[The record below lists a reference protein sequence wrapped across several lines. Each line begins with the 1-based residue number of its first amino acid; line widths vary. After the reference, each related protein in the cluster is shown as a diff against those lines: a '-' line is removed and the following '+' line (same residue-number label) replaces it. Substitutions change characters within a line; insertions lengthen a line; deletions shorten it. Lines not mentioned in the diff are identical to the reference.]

1 MHISKSIS
9 KDQRSITFLY
19 ETLNNRLMGKNLTIM
34 NVFDLVTEFRL
45 MFETNATNES
55 ICIKTFNRLLLQ
67 IYWEKLQII
76 RLGLFVVQ
84 RCKKCQ
90 REVIICFYYTFS
102 LSLIASSS
110 HKQGRVWQK

>member
-1 MHISKSIS
+1 MS
-9 KDQRSITFLY
+9 
-19 ETLNNRLMGKNLTIM
+19 
-34 NVFDLVTEFRL
+34 VFDLVTELRL
-45 MFETNATNES
+45 MFEMNAKNDISNVYNIFKHFFIFEKLS
-55 ICIKTFNRLLLQ
+55 IFRG
-67 IYWEKLQII
+67 KLQII

>member
-1 MHISKSIS
+1 
-9 KDQRSITFLY
+9 
-19 ETLNNRLMGKNLTIM
+19 M
-34 NVFDLVTEFRL
+34 NVFDLVTELRL
-45 MFETNATNES
+45 MFEINAKNDIIYLS
-55 ICIKTFNRLLLQ
+55 NVYNMLKQ
-67 IYWEKLQII
+67 IDYYSKFIREKLQII

-110 HKQGRVWQK
+110 HKQGRVWQN